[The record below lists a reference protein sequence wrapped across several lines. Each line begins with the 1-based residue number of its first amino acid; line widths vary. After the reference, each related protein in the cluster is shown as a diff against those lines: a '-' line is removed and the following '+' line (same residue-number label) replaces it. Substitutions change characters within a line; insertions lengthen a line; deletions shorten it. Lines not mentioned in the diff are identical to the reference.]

1 MKAAIITIGDEI
13 LIGQIV
19 DTNSA
24 YLAKKL
30 DQLGFQV
37 VSALTIGDNK
47 AAIEGALLNYLGKVD
62 VVIMTGGLGP
72 TKDDIT
78 KKVFCDFFNDYLVCN
93 QKVLDHVTIMLERI
107 FNKPI
112 SEINKQQALVPSKA
126 HVLFNEVGTAPGML
140 MKRNDTLF
148 VSLPGVPFEMKH
160 IVDEQLAPYLN
171 SKYYSNINVHK
182 VIITYGI
189 GESLLAEYLEEWE
202 NNLPEDIHLAYLP
215 SPGRVR
221 LRLSVKGDNREDL
234 EKRIAE
240 LIKKIPKT
248 VIPYIRAYE
257 DVDLSQIVI
266 KELQN
271 QNKTISFAESCT
283 GGRLSVMFNSL
294 PGSSS
299 YFKGGIIPYASQ
311 AKIDVLGV
319 NEKLVNEYSVVSE
332 QVAIEMARLARDKFK
347 SDYAISTTG
356 NAGPTKGDSEEDLG
370 TVYIGIASSKGVY
383 AKKFNLGQPREK
395 VINSA
400 ISKGLELI
408 YNDILKK

>member
-78 KKVFCDFFNDYLVCN
+78 KKVFCDFFDDYLVCN

-112 SEINKQQALVPSKA
+112 SKINKQQALVPSKA

-160 IVDEQLAPYLN
+160 IVEEQLAPYLN

-221 LRLSVKGDNREDL
+221 LRLSVKGDNREVL
-234 EKRIAE
+234 EKRITE

-319 NEKLVNEYSVVSE
+319 NEKLVSEYSVVSE

>member
-47 AAIEGALLNYLGKVD
+47 AAIEGALLNFLGKVD

-93 QKVLDHVTIMLERI
+93 QKVLDHITIMLERI

-140 MKRNDTLF
+140 MKKNDTLF

-160 IVDEQLAPYLN
+160 IVEEQLAPYLN

-221 LRLSVKGDNREDL
+221 LRLSVKGDNREVL
-234 EKRIAE
+234 EKRITE

-319 NEKLVNEYSVVSE
+319 NEKLVSEYSVVSE

-408 YNDILKK
+408 YNYILKK

>member
-47 AAIEGALLNYLGKVD
+47 EAIEGALLNYLGKVD

-78 KKVFCDFFNDYLVCN
+78 KKVFCDFFDDYLVCN
-93 QKVLDHVTIMLERI
+93 QKVLDHITIMLERI

-112 SEINKQQALVPSKA
+112 SEINKQQAFVPSKA
-126 HVLFNEVGTAPGML
+126 HVLFNEVGTAAGML
-140 MKRNDTLF
+140 MNKNNTLF

-160 IVDEQLAPYLN
+160 IVEEQLAPYLN
-171 SKYYSNINVHK
+171 SKFYSNINVHK

-189 GESLLAEYLEEWE
+189 GESLLAEYLEDWE

-221 LRLSVKGDNREDL
+221 LRLSVKGDNREVL

-283 GGRLSVMFNSL
+283 GGRFSVMFNSL

-319 NEKLVNEYSVVSE
+319 DEKLIEKYSVVSE
-332 QVAIEMARLARDKFK
+332 QVAIEMARVARDKFK

-370 TVYIGIASSKGVY
+370 TVYIGIASSEGVY
-383 AKKFNLGQPREK
+383 AKKFSLGQPREK
-395 VINSA
+395 VINGA